1 MGIGKGDREDKGVEE
16 GEGEGERQGE
26 VRGRE
31 AGGGQR
37 EAEGER
43 RGRGARG
50 RAGGCVTVER
60 HAGSLHAGRHVFC
73 GGDARRWCL
82 RRASSR
88 AVRPVP
94 SVRAFAWST

>member
-1 MGIGKGDREDKGVEE
+1 MEIGERDIRRREEWRRERERGRGMPEE
-16 GEGEGERQGE
+16 G
-26 VRGRE
+26 RGRE
-31 AGGGQR
+31 KGR
-37 EAEGER
+37 EALGEG
-43 RGRGARG
+43 
-50 RAGGCVTVER
+50 AGICVTVER

-94 SVRAFAWST
+94 SVRALRLEYVR

>member
-1 MGIGKGDREDKGVEE
+1 ME
-16 GEGEGERQGE
+16 EGEGERQGDA
-26 VRGRE
+26 RGRE
-31 AGGGQR
+31 R
-37 EAEGER
+37 EREGE
-43 RGRGARG
+43 GAG
-50 RAGGCVTVER
+50 ICVTVER

-94 SVRAFAWST
+94 SVRALRLEYVR